1 MKIKVFRFRVNNA
14 SSNSYPDDLQKEWY
28 QKGIKEIASE
38 EMIEKTVNNFIE
50 DKNVVSITV
59 TSVDAHYHNNARGNT
74 IDLIYTIMYQ

>member
-1 MKIKVFRFRVNNA
+1 MKIKVFKFRVNNA
-14 SSNSYPDDLQKEWY
+14 SSHPCSDDLQKEWY

-38 EMIEKTVNNFIE
+38 KMIEKTVNDFIE
-50 DKNVVSITV
+50 DKNVISITV

>member
-14 SSNSYPDDLQKEWY
+14 SSNPCSDDLQKEWY

-38 EMIEKTVNNFIE
+38 EMIEKTVNDFIE
-50 DKNVVSITV
+50 DKNVISITV